1 MLQAIR
7 NKSSGWIA
15 LSIIVLVLFTMLF
28 FGIGDYMTTAGD
40 TYVAKV
46 GDEEISQNRFR
57 ERYEQWRQNMRQQMG
72 DAYDA
77 QMFEQPAFKRQMLDR
92 MVDEAVLRQANERMG
107 LVVPASR
114 LRSEI
119 MNAPAFQVA
128 GQFDEQAYRNFLTA
142 RRMSAQGLEQELR
155 DSFAVQLLPEAV
167 QTSAIVTDAD
177 VDRHLRLSEQTRDFR
192 FVRVTEPAEPVS
204 EEVSEEALQ
213 AYYDENQAQFM
224 KPESVTVEY
233 VEMDAGSIT
242 GIEPPAEGDLEER
255 YENEKNRFGTAEQR
269 LVSHILVRA
278 SGDDA
283 DAQRSALAKAEDI
296 AARAKADDADFAAIA
311 RERSE
316 DIGTREEGG
325 DLGWIERGLTD
336 PAFEEAAFAME
347 AGSVSDPVRSDE
359 GYHVIHV
366 REIRPEAIRPFE
378 EVRAELV
385 AEHEETERARLFAE
399 RSGELTDLIY
409 RDPGALQPTAEAMSL
424 EIKTAGP
431 FTREAGEGVFAD
443 PRVRQ
448 AVFSDTVLAEGNV
461 SDPIEVGENHIIAV
475 RVAEHTPAE
484 PRPLVEVAAQIRTS
498 IVAERRREALQARA
512 DALFARVEAGEPLET
527 IAAELGVEVETAD
540 GVVRSAATPERAL
553 ITEAF
558 AMPRPSD
565 GAPLRKRVDLGA
577 GHAIV
582 ELTSVTDG
590 DPAAVP
596 QARREQVREEL
607 QQSYAGAEMQG
618 LLASL
623 RGSSEVDIA
632 EDRLQ

>member
-15 LSIIVLVLFTMLF
+15 LSIIALVLFTMLF
-28 FGIGDYMTTAGD
+28 FGIGDYMTGAND

-77 QMFEQPAFKRQMLDR
+77 QMFDQPAFKRQMLDR

-114 LRSEI
+114 IRSEI
-119 MNAPAFQVA
+119 MNAPAFQIA

-167 QTSAIVTDAD
+167 QSSAIVTDAD
-177 VDRHLRLSEQTRDFR
+177 VDRFLRLSEQTRDFR

-204 EEVSEEALQ
+204 EEVSDEELQ
-213 AYYDENQAQFM
+213 AYYDENAAQFM

-233 VEMDAGSIT
+233 VEMDAGSID
-242 GIEPPAEGDLEER
+242 GIEAPSEGDLQER
-255 YENEKNRFGTAEQR
+255 YETEKARFGTAEQR

-283 DAQRSALAKAEDI
+283 DAQRQALEKAQEIATRAKAEG
-296 AARAKADDADFAAIA
+296 ADFAGIA
-311 RERSE
+311 RAESQ
-316 DIGTREEGG
+316 DVGTREDGG

-366 REIRPEAIRPFE
+366 REIRPEAIRTFE
-378 EVRAELV
+378 EVRGELV
-385 AEHEETERARLFAE
+385 AEHEQSERARLFAE

-409 RDPGALQPTAEAMSL
+409 RDPGALQPTAEAMGL
-424 EIKTAGP
+424 EVKTAGP
-431 FTREAGEGVFAD
+431 FTRDAGEGVFAD

-448 AVFSDTVLAEGNV
+448 AVFADTVLAEGNV

-484 PRPLVEVAAQIRTS
+484 PRPLAEVAGQIRSS

-512 DALFARVEAGEPLET
+512 DALFARVESGESLEA
-527 IAAELGVEVETAD
+527 IATELGVEVETAD
-540 GVVRSAATPERAL
+540 GVVRTAAAPERAL

-558 AMPRPSD
+558 AMPRPAGD
-565 GAPLRKRVDLGA
+565 TPLRKRVELGA

-582 ELTSVTDG
+582 ELTDVTDG
-590 DPAAVP
+590 DPASVTEARRT
-596 QARREQVREEL
+596 QAREQL

-623 RGSSEVDIA
+623 RGDSEIDIA
-632 EDRLQ
+632 ENRLQ